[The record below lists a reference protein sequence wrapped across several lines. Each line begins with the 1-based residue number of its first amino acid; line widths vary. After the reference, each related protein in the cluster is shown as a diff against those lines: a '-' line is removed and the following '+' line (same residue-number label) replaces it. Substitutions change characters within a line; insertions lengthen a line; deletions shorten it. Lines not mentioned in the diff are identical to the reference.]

1 VSDGTLLGMLAHLD
15 ASSMQVFSYQIIGIL
30 ILILILIIIIIT
42 ITIMIIILATSLSS
56 PSSTSTLP
64 RSHRKA

>member
-1 VSDGTLLGMLAHLD
+1 VPNAVSDGTLLGMLAHLR
-15 ASSMQVFSYQIIGIL
+15 ASSMQVFSYQIIGI
-30 ILILILIIIIIT
+30 IILIIIII
-42 ITIMIIILATSLSS
+42 ITIMILILSTSLSS

>member
-1 VSDGTLLGMLAHLD
+1 VPNAVSDGTLLGMLAHLR
-15 ASSMQVFSYQIIGIL
+15 ASSMQVFSYQIIGI
-30 ILILILIIIIIT
+30 IILIIIIIT
-42 ITIMIIILATSLSS
+42 IMILILSTSLSS